1 MCSENINFFA
11 TDQFYSGTLHI
22 LTAIEVPV
30 HLFGAYIIV
39 TKTPRKMKTV
49 KASMLLLHFVGAF
62 VDVYLSFIATPVL
75 TLPVC
80 SGYPLGIS
88 IALGIPT
95 DLQVYL
101 GISFVGVIAVTIL
114 TFFEDRHYRLIHG
127 HGTNGKKNWKRVVY
141 TVVHYLI
148 SVVFIAPG
156 YMNIPDQ
163 AVGKATV
170 KKVIP
175 CIPSDVLERPGYFVL
190 SIVNTIP
197 CLCLA
202 FMFSLVVP
210 QAIYFVSKI
219 FWYLF
224 HTVAKSQTTNRL
236 QKQFFFALCIQI
248 FVPIVVLTFP
258 VLYIV
263 LAIWFDY
270 YNQGATNI
278 ALAAIAFHGILST
291 ITMLIVH
298 TPYRN
303 ATISIFRFN
312 SENTVNNSHQIWKT
326 VIGTQAQASV
336 W

>member
-1 MCSENINFFA
+1 MCSEEISFFA
-11 TDQFYSGTLHI
+11 TDDFYAGTLHI

-39 TKTPRKMKTV
+39 AKTPKKMKTV

-88 IALGIPT
+88 LILGIPT

-114 TFFEDRHYRLIHG
+114 FFFEDRHHRLVHG
-127 HGTNGKKNWKRVVY
+127 HGSNGKRSWKRMIYLVF
-141 TVVHYLI
+141 HYI
-148 SVVFIAPG
+148 VSVTFIAPG

-163 AVGKATV
+163 TIGREIT
-170 KKVIP
+170 KKTIP
-175 CIPSDVLERPGYFVL
+175 CIPNEVLNRPGYFVL
-190 SIVNTIP
+190 SVVNTIP

-202 FMFSLVVP
+202 FMFSLVMP
-210 QAIYFVSKI
+210 QAIYFIGSI
-219 FWYLF
+219 FYYLF
-224 HTVAKSQTTNRL
+224 HTVSKSQTTTRL
-236 QKQFFFALCIQI
+236 QRQFFFALCIQI
-248 FVPIVVLTFP
+248 FVPLIVLTFP

-263 LAIWFDY
+263 LAIWFNY

-303 ATISIFRFN
+303 ATVSIFRIN
-312 SENTVNNSHQIWKT
+312 SKTTGNNSQHIWKT
-326 VIGTQAQASV
+326 VVGTQAQHSV